1 MGFNSDRHFVDE
13 RFAILFAPGTYTG
26 IDIEVGYY
34 VQLAGL
40 GAKAGDVVFKDC
52 ERGPFVE
59 ALNKH
64 HIVGGRPGLSLDTF
78 WRAAENFR
86 TEATQ
91 GQLWAVSQAAPLR
104 RVDIAG
110 PLLLHD
116 NGAQASGG
124 HLANARVAGPVDFGS
139 QQQWLARSVE
149 FGGGVTLGA
158 WSMVFTDCTGRV
170 PEPSAGAAD
179 APAVTVDAAPALT
192 VEKPF
197 VALRPDGRFELRVPA
212 PRQRR
217 AEGPAAAAAAAA
229 GPLGPDL
236 EGADDDV
243 RGFERVFV
251 ARAGEMAGAAAARIN
266 AALAEGKDVVLSP
279 GVYHLEAPVVVSRP
293 NQVVLGL
300 GLATLVAP
308 PTGEPC
314 LRVAARTPGVRVA
327 GLMLEAS
334 VIPPAEER
342 GFTATLLEW
351 GEEEEE
357 GPEGA
362 AAATPRRRTGQQR
375 EEGNNP
381 FEAVATFFSSVL
393 APAVGQPGAEARG
406 ATKDPGDPGNPGVL
420 TDVFARVG
428 GSNPDRRVATDVM
441 VRLHAGHLYG
451 DNLWLWRADHVA
463 LRAGE
468 APNFPPLD
476 YHQVVL
482 GECPCATGLEVC
494 GDDVTLHGLAVE
506 HTQGDQVVWRGE
518 RGEVQFYQSELPY
531 EADAAFGR
539 GGHAGYRVAPGV
551 ARHRAAGVGVYSNFR
566 DHEVPVAAA
575 VRHEGGR
582 PGVVFENAFT
592 VLLNNK
598 GLIRSV
604 VNGRGGPAAEKGK
617 PVRLR
622 LGEEE
627 GGCCVS

>member
-1 MGFNSDRHFVDE
+1 
-13 RFAILFAPGTYTG
+13 
-26 IDIEVGYY
+26 
-34 VQLAGL
+34 
-40 GAKAGDVVFKDC
+40 
-52 ERGPFVE
+52 
-59 ALNKH
+59 
-64 HIVGGRPGLSLDTF
+64 
-78 WRAAENFR
+78 
-86 TEATQ
+86 
-91 GQLWAVSQAAPLR
+91 
-104 RVDIAG
+104 
-110 PLLLHD
+110 
-116 NGAQASGG
+116 
-124 HLANARVAGPVDFGS
+124 
-139 QQQWLARSVE
+139 
-149 FGGGVTLGA
+149 
-158 WSMVFTDCTGRV
+158 
-170 PEPSAGAAD
+170 
-179 APAVTVDAAPALT
+179 
-192 VEKPF
+192 
-197 VALRPDGRFELRVPA
+197 
-212 PRQRR
+212 
-217 AEGPAAAAAAAA
+217 
-229 GPLGPDL
+229 
-236 EGADDDV
+236 
-243 RGFERVFV
+243 
-251 ARAGEMAGAAAARIN
+251 MAGAAAARIN